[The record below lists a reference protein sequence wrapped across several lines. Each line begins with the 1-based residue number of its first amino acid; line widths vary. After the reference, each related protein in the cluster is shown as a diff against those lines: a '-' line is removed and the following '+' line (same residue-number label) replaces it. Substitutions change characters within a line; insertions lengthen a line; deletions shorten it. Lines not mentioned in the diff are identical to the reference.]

1 MLIGYFMF
9 TENLKDVFN
18 YTISGQKVSYLE
30 MLPIILVF
38 NSSLLPLTQENK
50 VLADW
55 ENMSA
60 IHSVQPISS
69 SAHTDRLIEI
79 V

>member
-1 MLIGYFMF
+1 MLIGYFTF

-38 NSSLLPLTQENK
+38 NSSLLPLTQ
-50 VLADW
+50 VLTDW

-69 SAHTDRLIEI
+69 SAHTDRLIVI

>member
-69 SAHTDRLIEI
+69 SAHTDRLIVI

>member
-1 MLIGYFMF
+1 MLIGYFTF

-38 NSSLLPLTQENK
+38 NSSLLPLTQ
-50 VLADW
+50 VLTDG

-69 SAHTDRLIEI
+69 SAHTDRFI
-79 V
+79 VIV

>member
-1 MLIGYFMF
+1 MLTGYFMF

-38 NSSLLPLTQENK
+38 NSSLLLLTQENK

-69 SAHTDRLIEI
+69 SAHTDRLIVI

>member
-50 VLADW
+50 VL
-55 ENMSA
+55 
-60 IHSVQPISS
+60 Q
-69 SAHTDRLIEI
+69 LIGKT
-79 V
+79 

>member
-30 MLPIILVF
+30 MLPMILVF

-50 VLADW
+50 VL
-55 ENMSA
+55 
-60 IHSVQPISS
+60 Q
-69 SAHTDRLIEI
+69 LIGKP
-79 V
+79 